1 MRIDKYLKLSRVI
14 KRRTVAKELLDA
26 GKVKLNNHVAKA
38 SATVRVGD
46 TITISYG
53 PKQIT
58 LQVSSIQEIV
68 RKDEA
73 SSMYQLLHE
82 TML

>member
-1 MRIDKYLKLSRVI
+1 MRIDKYLKVSRVI
-14 KRRTVAKELLDA
+14 KRRSVAKELLDA
-26 GKVKLNNHVAKA
+26 GKVTLNNQVAKA
-38 SATVRVGD
+38 SATLQVGD
-46 TITISYG
+46 TISISYG
-53 PKQIT
+53 HKRIT
-58 LQVSSIQEIV
+58 LQVVSIQEIV

>member
-1 MRIDKYLKLSRVI
+1 MRIDKYLKVSRVI

-26 GKVKLNNHVAKA
+26 GKVTLNHHVAKA
-38 SATVRVGD
+38 SATVHVGD
-46 TITISYG
+46 TISISYG
-53 PKQIT
+53 QKRIT
-58 LQVSSIQEIV
+58 LQVVSIQEIV